1 MFPLP
6 LAGDGQGEGRSLV
19 LELRL
24 ALFHE
29 RRHALLLVFGR
40 EQRVEQPPLEEHP
53 FGERRLEGA
62 VDRFLRHHHR
72 GQRELGDLRRGGER
86 LLDQLVGRHHARNQP
101 RALALGRL
109 RVIMPTRPRVST
121 MMFSY
126 AIGVDFREE
135 PQGEAP
141 DFIRPPSPCPLPQ
154 AGEGMMFSRKEAVM
168 IDPRTAS
175 LGALLLRLSLGAMFI
190 AHASFKYF
198 VFTLPGTAQFFAS
211 VGFPRPL
218 AYVVFA
224 AELIGGAMLVLGV
237 YARWVALAFVPLL
250 LGATTVH
257 WGNGWPFDSK
267 GGGWEFPVFWA
278 VVLVVQSMI
287 GDGALALKRSSSATE
302 PEPEPEPEPEAS
314 A

>member
-1 MFPLP
+1 
-6 LAGDGQGEGRSLV
+6 
-19 LELRL
+19 
-24 ALFHE
+24 
-29 RRHALLLVFGR
+29 
-40 EQRVEQPPLEEHP
+40 
-53 FGERRLEGA
+53 
-62 VDRFLRHHHR
+62 
-72 GQRELGDLRRGGER
+72 
-86 LLDQLVGRHHARNQP
+86 
-101 RALALGRL
+101 
-109 RVIMPTRPRVST
+109 
-121 MMFSY
+121 
-126 AIGVDFREE
+126 
-135 PQGEAP
+135 
-141 DFIRPPSPCPLPQ
+141 
-154 AGEGMMFSRKEAVM
+154 M

-237 YARWVALAFVPLL
+237 YTRWVALAFVPLL

-287 GDGALALKRSSSATE
+287 GDGALALKGSSSATE

>member
-1 MFPLP
+1 
-6 LAGDGQGEGRSLV
+6 
-19 LELRL
+19 
-24 ALFHE
+24 
-29 RRHALLLVFGR
+29 
-40 EQRVEQPPLEEHP
+40 
-53 FGERRLEGA
+53 
-62 VDRFLRHHHR
+62 
-72 GQRELGDLRRGGER
+72 
-86 LLDQLVGRHHARNQP
+86 
-101 RALALGRL
+101 
-109 RVIMPTRPRVST
+109 
-121 MMFSY
+121 
-126 AIGVDFREE
+126 
-135 PQGEAP
+135 
-141 DFIRPPSPCPLPQ
+141 
-154 AGEGMMFSRKEAVM
+154 MFSRKEAVM

-198 VFTLPGTAQFFAS
+198 VFTLPGTARFFAS
-211 VGFPRPL
+211 VGFPGPL

-257 WGNGWPFDSK
+257 WGNGWAFDSK

-287 GDGALALKRSSSATE
+287 GDGALALKGSSSATE

>member
-1 MFPLP
+1 
-6 LAGDGQGEGRSLV
+6 
-19 LELRL
+19 
-24 ALFHE
+24 
-29 RRHALLLVFGR
+29 
-40 EQRVEQPPLEEHP
+40 
-53 FGERRLEGA
+53 
-62 VDRFLRHHHR
+62 
-72 GQRELGDLRRGGER
+72 
-86 LLDQLVGRHHARNQP
+86 
-101 RALALGRL
+101 
-109 RVIMPTRPRVST
+109 
-121 MMFSY
+121 
-126 AIGVDFREE
+126 
-135 PQGEAP
+135 
-141 DFIRPPSPCPLPQ
+141 
-154 AGEGMMFSRKEAVM
+154 M

-211 VGFPRPL
+211 VGFPGPL

-257 WGNGWPFDSK
+257 WGNGWAFDSK
-267 GGGWEFPVFWA
+267 GGGWEYPVFWA

-287 GDGALALKRSSSATE
+287 GDGALALKGSSSATE
-302 PEPEPEPEPEAS
+302 PEPEPEAS